1 MKFFTIIGG
10 IEYFDSRYRSFR
22 NIPPCLILLITCM
35 TISKNTNQ
43 SGGISF
49 IIYIYFI
56 HNHYRVIWEVVF
68 PKKFYV
74 FKSVFHLITT
84 SNSSFLI

>member
-1 MKFFTIIGG
+1 MKFFTIVGCIKY
-10 IEYFDSRYRSFR
+10 IYSRYRSFR
-22 NIPPCLILLITCM
+22 NIPPCFILLIICM
-35 TISKNTNQ
+35 TISKNINQ

-56 HNHYRVIWEVVF
+56 DNHYRVIWEVVF

-84 SNSSFLI
+84 SNSRSV